1 MPRPDIMRPIKPAE
15 EIKNGS
21 ITVATSEAS
30 FQNVDPDV
38 NQHVASGDIVSGNTD
53 RFDNINYYAKDGKL
67 IPIVGQTPAAA
78 YSLRALSGKTN
89 ARVVRL
95 RRASDDAERDFS
107 EGDLVS
113 SESADLGANGGFDT
127 DTVWAKGDGW
137 SITGGQ
143 AVCDGTNVARSFL
156 LQNGVYPTPTPWIKI
171 TFTIVACSDFDNAGF
186 YVAATSLSKFS
197 TRGITTPGTY
207 SFILDRSDGGTA
219 NYRFYTEA
227 GVTLTVDDASVVVY
241 TPSEAELWAL
251 ENTVIQ
257 GSRLVQ
263 ESAYVTTWYDQSG
276 NGNDATQATTARQPL
291 LILAGVTNTENGKPA
306 LSFDGTNDYL
316 ETATNHPFTF
326 TGPVSVFSSVHKDST
341 AYKPYETV
349 FSAGTTG
356 VALDNMRKSMGF
368 GFGNDANPSPKPAF
382 VTDIWRPAGIQFT
395 DSLSVDTGYIL
406 SACISNWST
415 HRTDLPDM
423 SVNGVLG
430 SSSYGSFDPTGLNAD
445 TMKVGVFD
453 TILSTSYFSGGI
465 HELIIYD
472 SDQSANRTKI
482 EKSINDYYNIYAY
495 PDKPLISDTNPEA
508 AAAYSLRYLSDYPTE
523 TPVVRVRRGSDDVE
537 RDLRAGEIVAGTA
550 GADLIINGD
559 FSDGANNWNLSANWS
574 VAGGQAS
581 SDGTS
586 VGVCRQFGKMGL
598 EAGNYFKVTFDIV
611 ACNDFTKSGTQH
623 DSNIVTLFS
632 NQGIT
637 STGTYTQLVR
647 TNGLNGHTVFYSLTG
662 GTLTIDN
669 VIVEPYTPSELEL
682 WVANSTTSWRNRHS
696 AYVTKWYDQSGNGN
710 HATQATKSAQPKL
723 ITAGVTELDNGKP
736 AMLFDGVDDELVT
749 ASPVLPKMNEL
760 LVSVVS
766 SDVVAPASAAYHTA
780 LSKSPNRM
788 YVPQTTSS
796 VVRVSYVSSNPI
808 ERIGNPLTQG
818 LTTLQ
823 VTSTLATGYY
833 NGAKMPNKNDAAAIS
848 DAIVDNFSIGSLDGS
863 SFTNIKF
870 QEAIIY
876 DSDQSAKRIS
886 IENQINSYY
895 GIY

>member
-30 FQNVDPDV
+30 FQNVDPDI

-53 RFDNINYYAKDGKL
+53 RFDNINYYAQDGKL

-95 RRASDDAERDFS
+95 RRESDDAERDFS
-107 EGDLVS
+107 AGDLIS
-113 SESADLGANGGFDT
+113 SESADFGANGGFDT

-143 AVCDGTNVARSFL
+143 AVCDGTNVTRSFIS
-156 LQNGVYPTPTPWIKI
+156 QNGAYPAPTPWIKI

-186 YVAATSLSKFS
+186 YAAATSLSKFS

-257 GSRLVQ
+257 GSRLLQ

-276 NGNDATQATTARQPL
+276 NGNHATQATHAKQPL
-291 LILAGVTNTENGKPA
+291 LILAGITNTENGKAA
-306 LSFDGTNDYL
+306 LSFDGVNDELDVAYEPSTTTNSIFGVV
-316 ETATNHPFTF
+316 TA
-326 TGPVSVFSSVHKDST
+326 DST
-341 AYKPYETV
+341 SADATWCQFVNGTASGVSMGQGGLGTAAEWGLRLYESPGDVDTAGIAMTTNQTLLTGLTIAATSAQIYANGVAGALSTSARLDIFDGTTIGSVNGGRYFAGNVQETV
-349 FSAGTTG
+349 F
-356 VALDNMRKSMGF
+356 
-368 GFGNDANPSPKPAF
+368 
-382 VTDIWRPAGIQFT
+382 
-395 DSLSVDTGYIL
+395 
-406 SACISNWST
+406 
-415 HRTDLPDM
+415 
-423 SVNGVLG
+423 
-430 SSSYGSFDPTGLNAD
+430 
-445 TMKVGVFD
+445 
-453 TILSTSYFSGGI
+453 
-465 HELIIYD
+465 YD

-550 GADLIINGD
+550 GSELVTNGD
-559 FSDGANNWNLSANWS
+559 FATDSDWTKGTGWS
-574 VAGGQAS
+574 ITGGQAVC
-581 SDGTS
+581 DGTQVS
-586 VGVCRQFGKMGL
+586 NSFLIQTNVASPEINGQLFLVEF
-598 EAGNYFKVTFDIV
+598 TIV
-611 ACNDFTKSGTQH
+611 AC
-623 DSNIVTLFS
+623 SNFNGCGLLFNNS
-632 NQGIT
+632 AVQTFGGKFDIS
-637 STGTYTQLVR
+637 STGTYKCLIE
-647 TNGLNGHTVFYSLTG
+647 YSDTANSNMNFIAG
-662 GTLTIDN
+662 AGETLTIDN
-669 VIVEPYTPSELEL
+669 VSVKPYTPSAIEL
-682 WVANSTTSWRNRHS
+682 WSIENGLSNRISRQNTDS
-696 AYVTKWYDQSGNGN
+696 AYVITCYDQSGNGN
-710 HATQATKSAQPKL
+710 HATQATQSAQPKL
-723 ITAGVTELDNGKP
+723 ITAGVMELDNGKP
-736 AMLFDGVDDELVT
+736 AMVFDGVDDELVT

-766 SDVVAPASAAYHTA
+766 RDVVAPAGAAYHTA
-780 LSKSPNRM
+780 LSKSPNRL
-788 YVPQTTSS
+788 YVPSTTSGA
-796 VVRVSYVSSNPI
+796 VRISYVASNPI
-808 ERIGNPLTQG
+808 EKTGNPVAQG

-833 NGAKMPNKNDAAAIS
+833 NGVKMSPKNDAAAIS

-876 DSDQSAKRIS
+876 DSDQSAKRAS